1 MNKKEKVDKL
11 LRKAHLIINEA
22 SGLDISKT
30 TKEKA
35 KIEARKVWKQIKD
48 IDPKVWEVLKAELT

>member
-1 MNKKEKVDKL
+1 MTKKEKVDKL
-11 LRKAHLIINEA
+11 LKKAHLIINEA

-35 KIEARKVWKQIKD
+35 KIEARKVWKQIKE